1 LLEKGLNPEAIHLA
15 ELHPPLLETIGL
27 LSFPERGRW
36 DALVTKHKY
45 EPADPL
51 LIETAKALQKSY
63 SYQTSELNLLLAR
76 HRRMAISQAPLSERL
91 KVLYDLSITEKMN
104 PNWAEDIYKMETA
117 CQRELF
123 DAIHQSH
130 GEGDDDRTLKLLREL
145 EKHWENPPSIDFL
158 QPLMGIYLELVFAT
172 LKQSAERRNLS
183 QVKAELAE
191 YDALAAKLTRD
202 DPVRKRNVEQ
212 IRNWLRK
219 QEKGNQDELEYQTA
233 VAKFLE
239 ELEKGRSIQAL
250 EAAWQQVEEFEDRSN
265 ASLRSSY
272 KRRVKELESQGR
284 IREILILVG
293 TLVLGAIA
301 LAIVLFF
308 FLRSH

>member
-1 LLEKGLNPEAIHLA
+1 
-15 ELHPPLLETIGL
+15 
-27 LSFPERGRW
+27 
-36 DALVTKHKY
+36 
-45 EPADPL
+45 
-51 LIETAKALQKSY
+51 
-63 SYQTSELNLLLAR
+63 
-76 HRRMAISQAPLSERL
+76 L